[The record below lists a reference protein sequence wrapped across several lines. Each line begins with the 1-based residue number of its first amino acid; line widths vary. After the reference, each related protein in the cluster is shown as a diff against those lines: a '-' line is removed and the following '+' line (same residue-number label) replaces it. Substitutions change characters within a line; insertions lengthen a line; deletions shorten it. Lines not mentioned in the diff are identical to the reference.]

1 MYPNVDSV
9 FKLAS
14 RRLGRRLSSRATRF
28 VDLRTVGK
36 GKFDATSPSTALTTK
51 GHWYSMK
58 EFVWQEDLVI
68 IVVEEG
74 SVREQYTLFHPIC
87 FINMH

>member
-14 RRLGRRLSSRATRF
+14 RRLDRRLSSRATRF
-28 VDLRTVGK
+28 VNLGAVGK
-36 GKFDATSPSTALTTK
+36 GKFDATTPSPALTIK
-51 GHWYSMK
+51 VHRYSIK

-74 SVREQYTLFHPIC
+74 SVR
-87 FINMH
+87 